1 MTRQKTKNPSPTT
14 TRHVVLRP
22 APVNR
27 RDPLLTTARP
37 PPPPSGARRAR
48 LAEVA
53 GASSAECVAIWC
65 CCPCAIADFF
75 LLAVYRVPAG
85 LCRRALRKRRRRRL
99 TRQVAFTSKRG
110 VRSGKKGTSVHDG
123 DGEGNGGKGADVEN
137 AGPAVITLEELL
149 EMRAAAA
156 AAAEG
161 VEEGAEM
168 EVEMWRRFSNMGF
181 WRSPSRGDEV
191 EEEEECNAM
200 QNLTLQK
207 F

>member
-1 MTRQKTKNPSPTT
+1 MTRQKTKNPSSTT
-14 TRHVVLRP
+14 TRQVVLRP
-22 APVNR
+22 GPVNR
-27 RDPLLTTARP
+27 RDPLLSTQP
-37 PPPPSGARRAR
+37 QPSPAGARRAR

-53 GASSAECVAIWC
+53 GVSSAECVAIWC

-99 TRQVAFTSKRG
+99 TRQIAFTTKRG
-110 VRSGKKGTSVHDG
+110 VRGGMKGASGRDVDREGDDG
-123 DGEGNGGKGADVEN
+123 DGANAEN
-137 AGPAVITLEELL
+137 AGSAVITLEELL

-156 AAAEG
+156 AATGG

-168 EVEMWRRFSNMGF
+168 WGRFSNMGF
-181 WRSPSRGDEV
+181 WRSSSRG
-191 EEEEECNAM
+191 EEEEEDSNAM
-200 QNLTLQK
+200 QHLTLQK